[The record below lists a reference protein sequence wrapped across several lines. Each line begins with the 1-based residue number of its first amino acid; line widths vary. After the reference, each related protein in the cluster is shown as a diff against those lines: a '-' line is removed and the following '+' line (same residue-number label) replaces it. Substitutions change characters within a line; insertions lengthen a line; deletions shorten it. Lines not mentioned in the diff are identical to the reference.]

1 MLAKTLAFFASMFFF
16 SSVLAQGLNEPST
29 SVFLK
34 KEPAEKTIWYGGLV
48 AKMIYFYGQ
57 ACSNGEGDGCF
68 NLAAI
73 YDTGDESVKDKFKAL
88 KYYKQACETG
98 HALACNTTGVLYA
111 QGEGTETDLNIAQK
125 YFDQSC
131 KLQEAFGCKNLAI
144 GSGYQR
150 KN

>member
-68 NLAAI
+68 NLASI

-88 KYYKQACETG
+88 EHYKQACETG
-98 HALACNTTGVLYA
+98 HALACNNIGVLYA
-111 QGEGTETDLNIAQK
+111 QGEGTETDLNIAQN
-125 YFDQSC
+125 YFDKSC
-131 KLQEAFGCKNLAI
+131 KLQEEFGCKNLSKVI
-144 GSGYQR
+144 SNQS